1 MVTYD
6 IPTGIIKTVLSE
18 HHPIKI
24 NVTSH
29 SALHLAI
36 TVTDLTIG

>member
-1 MVTYD
+1 MVTYE
-6 IPTGIIKTVLSE
+6 IPIGIIPWQ
-18 HHPIKI
+18 HPIKI